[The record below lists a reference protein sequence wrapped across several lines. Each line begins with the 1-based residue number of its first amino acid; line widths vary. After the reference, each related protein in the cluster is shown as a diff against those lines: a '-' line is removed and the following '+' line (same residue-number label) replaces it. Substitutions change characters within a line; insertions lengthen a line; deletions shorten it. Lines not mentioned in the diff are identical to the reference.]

1 MSTTFPSL
9 PARALRA
16 HAFKNCVSVVKAIN
30 RLVEPE
36 LSETS
41 RQRMERSHEALR
53 RMLALLAQ
61 DLVVEGGR
69 ASADFAFVSG
79 EEVARAALA
88 RVEDVAEAAG
98 VELVVQAGP
107 GGVMGDAAA
116 LAEALSNVVLNAIQA
131 TSSGGVVFLSTYERH
146 SGSQLWVVQDT
157 GRGMSVEVL
166 GQLGTPGFSRR
177 PGGSG
182 LGLAGAREVV
192 DRHGGLTRVES
203 KPGSGTVVSIWL
215 PAEPPRGEGT

>member
-1 MSTTFPSL
+1 MFPSL

-41 RQRMERSHEALR
+41 RQRMERSHEALG

-69 ASADFAFVSG
+69 GSAEFAFVSG
-79 EEVARAALA
+79 EEVARAAVA

-98 VELVVQAGP
+98 VELVVHAGP

-131 TSSGGVVFLSTYERH
+131 TTAGGAVFLSTRERPE
-146 SGSQLWVVQDT
+146 GSQLWVVQDM
-157 GRGMSVEVL
+157 GRGMSEEVL
-166 GQLGTPGFSRR
+166 AQLGTPGFSRR

-182 LGLAGAREVV
+182 LGVAGAWEVV